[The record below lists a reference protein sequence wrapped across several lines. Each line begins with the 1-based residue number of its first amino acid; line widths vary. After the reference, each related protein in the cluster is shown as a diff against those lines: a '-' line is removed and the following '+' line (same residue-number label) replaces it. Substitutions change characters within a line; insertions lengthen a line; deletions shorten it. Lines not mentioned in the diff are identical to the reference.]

1 MLRIRPEQH
10 GDIEAVHAL
19 NEAAFGRSA
28 EADLVNQLRD
38 NTQPL
43 VSLVAEDRGAIVGHI
58 LFSPVELTDQPDLM
72 LMGLGPMAVQPERQG
87 RGIGSELV
95 LLGLD
100 ACQRLG
106 CQAVFVLGHPTFY
119 RRFGFRPGSQFDV
132 TSEFEDAG
140 EAFMALEL
148 ERGILE
154 ECSGTVRYDPVFSVM
169 EICQW

>member
-1 MLRIRPEQH
+1 MFRIRPEQH
-10 GDIEAVHAL
+10 SDAEAIHAL

-28 EADLVNQLRD
+28 EAELVNRLREEAR
-38 NTQPL
+38 PL
-43 VSLVAEDRGAIVGHI
+43 VSLVADDGGAIVGHI
-58 LFSPVELTDQPDLM
+58 LFSPVDLSDQPDLM
-72 LMGLGPMAVQPERQG
+72 LMGLGPMAVKPERQG

-119 RRFGFRPGSQFDV
+119 RRFGFRPASQFGI
-132 TSEFEDAG
+132 TSECEDAG
-140 EAFMALEL
+140 DAFMALEI

-154 ECSGTVRYDPVFSVM
+154 GRSGTVRYDPVFSVTA
-169 EICQW
+169 EE